1 MPWLTRVLALPR
13 AATVGGKRF
22 FSTGSVALA
31 PKRAV
36 AGRRGKDAVAT
47 HRKTLS
53 LRTQPAPAAP
63 GTAHSRTFASLGG
76 RGNERGVD
84 KSGRRSLTGAN
95 SAKKNGGEVVDVED
109 EERRLA
115 EGDTRLAMRLLM
127 QHHFLY
133 QHNVRRPE
141 EQRLEEE
148 REMLRE
154 KHRARMERIEE
165 KTRNAMELG
174 QDVSVDGILPL
185 YGRGTSAATATTS
198 KPAAAVTTSKS
209 AASWM
214 RLNPVEAEAGDRD
227 VDDDNCSTTG
237 SLLTKPDMLVY
248 DTEHD
253 HRIRSAEVLDE
264 EQRRRR
270 EDLKSGDATRKL
282 WSREELETG
291 GGLTPQRVVQS
302 QILEDEDQ
310 DFAVEAYS
318 SDYDE

>member
-1 MPWLTRVLALPR
+1 MMWLTRVLALPR
-13 AATVGGKRF
+13 AASVGGKRF
-22 FSTGSVALA
+22 FSTGSVVLA

-36 AGRRGKDAVAT
+36 VGRRGKDAVAT

-53 LRTQPAPAAP
+53 LQTKPATD
-63 GTAHSRTFASLGG
+63 TAHSRTFASLSG
-76 RGNERGVD
+76 RGNEGEID
-84 KSGRRSLTGAN
+84 KSGKKSLTGAN
-95 SAKKNGGEVVDVED
+95 SAMKNGSDVVDVED

-133 QHNVRRPE
+133 QHNMRRPE
-141 EQRLEEE
+141 ERRLEEE

-185 YGRGTSAATATTS
+185 YGRGTSTAASTTS
-198 KPAAAVTTSKS
+198 MSAAAATTSKS

-227 VDDDNCSTTG
+227 VDGDNYSTTG
-237 SLLTKPDMLVY
+237 SLLTKPDISAY

-270 EDLKSGDATRKL
+270 EDLRSGDATRKL
-282 WSREELETG
+282 WPQEELETG

>member
-1 MPWLTRVLALPR
+1 MLWWTRVLPLQR
-13 AATVGGKRF
+13 AAAVGGQRSF
-22 FSTGSVALA
+22 GTRGSALA
-31 PKRAV
+31 PKRA
-36 AGRRGKDAVAT
+36 ALGRGRKNAAAP
-47 HRKTLS
+47 HRKTS
-53 LRTQPAPAAP
+53 SWETPQAPAAL
-63 GTAHSRTFASLGG
+63 GTAHPGTSASLGG
-76 RGNERGVD
+76 AGNGGGTGR
-84 KSGRRSLTGAN
+84 SGRERPAGAA
-95 SAKKNGGEVVDVED
+95 SAKKNGGEVVDEEG

-148 REMLRE
+148 REVLRE

-174 QDVSVDGILPL
+174 PDVSVDGILPL
-185 YGRGTSAATATTS
+185 YGRG
-198 KPAAAVTTSKS
+198 KAAAAAAKS

-214 RLNPVEAEAGDRD
+214 RLNPVEAEADDRD
-227 VDDDNCSTTG
+227 VEDDSCGITAA
-237 SLLTKPDMLVY
+237 LLTKPDMSAY
-248 DTEHD
+248 DIERD
-253 HRIRSAEVLDE
+253 HRIRSAAVLDE

-270 EDLKSGDATRKL
+270 EELNSGEATRKL

-291 GGLTPQRVVQS
+291 GGLSPQRVVQS

-318 SDYDE
+318 SDCDE